1 MLSQEE
7 LRQLK
12 SEKTGM
18 INYHRISRRLALGQ
32 PELKVKPMRIEQ
44 HTPVIGQG
52 IATHLPISSVRL
64 PLKSSRM

>member
-44 HTPVIGQG
+44 HTPVIG
-52 IATHLPISSVRL
+52 
-64 PLKSSRM
+64 